1 MAKKIKEETMK
12 VEVQEAIDMDNLVGV
27 IKSEMDDA
35 KDFIHQVGSERAES
49 TEYYLGNE
57 PEGTSTLQ
65 SEYVSTD
72 VRESVLFM
80 LPSIMR
86 TFFGTK
92 KIVEFVPKGPEDI
105 QLAEQ
110 QTDYIN
116 YLIRE
121 KNPGFQ
127 VLYDVFKD
135 ALVRKTGFV
144 KVFWDD
150 SVTATTH
157 EYTNIDPQS
166 YQALILD
173 KNVEVIEE
181 SATQETI
188 TTLRPNQR

>member
-1 MAKKIKEETMK
+1 ME
-12 VEVQEAIDMDNLVGV
+12 NLAGV

-35 KDFIHQVGSERAES
+35 SDFIHQVGADRAES

-57 PEGTSTLQ
+57 PEGTSSLQ
-65 SEYVSTD
+65 SEFISTD
-72 VRESVLFM
+72 VRESILFM

-92 KIVEFVPKGPEDI
+92 KVVEFVPKGPEDI

-116 YLIRE
+116 YIIQQ
-121 KNPGFQ
+121 KNNGFQ
-127 VLYDVFKD
+127 VLYDAFKD

-150 SVTATTH
+150 TVVATTH
-157 EYTNIDPQS
+157 EYTG
-166 YQALILD
+166 LD
-173 KNVEVIEE
+173 HNPIK
-181 SATQETI
+181 
-188 TTLRPNQR
+188 R